1 MTDDEVLEVLARGNA
16 ARAEAKALFAQA
28 YDGAESEIARCW
40 AAHMV
45 AIETD
50 VPDERLRW
58 DRESLRAAEASDDV
72 RASAAFPTVLANCG
86 WSELLVARP
95 RAARARYE
103 AARESIGRS
112 GLPEEK
118 RAAYRA
124 GIDHMLRLID
134 DALAEEDR

>member
-45 AIETD
+45 AIEP
-50 VPDERLRW
+50 VERVRW

-86 WSELLVARP
+86 WSELLMARP
-95 RAARARYE
+95 RAARARYA
-103 AARESIGRS
+103 AARESVGRA

-124 GIDHMLRLID
+124 GIDHMLRVID
-134 DALAEEDR
+134 DAHAEEGR

>member
-1 MTDDEVLEVLARGNA
+1 MTDDEVLEVLGRGNA

-28 YDGAESEIARCW
+28 YDCAETELARCW

-50 VPDERLRW
+50 VPEERERW
-58 DRESLRAAEASDDV
+58 DRESLRAAEASDDP

-86 WSELLVARP
+86 WAELLMARP

-103 AARESIGRS
+103 AARESIGRA
-112 GLPEEK
+112 GLPEDK
-118 RAAYRA
+118 AAMYRA
-124 GIDHMLRLID
+124 GIEHMLRVID
-134 DALAEEDR
+134 DALAAGEG